1 MGLLVT
7 DRWVVSAQPAKWV
20 QGYLNVSLKRYARML
35 FLLEARTSGLADTRA
50 VLGSSYIPEIL
61 RNCLGLV
68 VPSCRWCHTT
78 AAELPQHPQ
87 ISLLEGV
94 RKPFLVC
101 WREAGLERET
111 SASNQKMA
119 QCNCCMNLDHRR
131 ARSKEE
137 WRVAERRAEWPG
149 IFQRVYGGSQVM
161 ASVLLGS
168 SCASTNA
175 SKAATLTSSL
185 SPCVCV
191 HR

>member
-1 MGLLVT
+1 
-7 DRWVVSAQPAKWV
+7 
-20 QGYLNVSLKRYARML
+20 ML

-61 RNCLGLV
+61 RNCLGFV
-68 VPSCRWCHTT
+68 VPSCKWCHTT

-87 ISLLEGV
+87 ISLLEGI

-131 ARSKEE
+131 ASSEEE
-137 WRVAERRAEWPG
+137 WRVAERRAGWPG
-149 IFQRVYGGSQVM
+149 IFQRVHGGSQVI
-161 ASVLLGS
+161 ASVLLVTHPYSWGLLVLLKMHPRQLHSPLPSPHVFVCTGEDTAHS
-168 SCASTNA
+168 SCMNSMGLHPLQLA
-175 SKAATLTSSL
+175 
-185 SPCVCV
+185 
-191 HR
+191 